1 MKDKA
6 TSLDIAHLAG
16 VSQSTVSRAL
26 SNSPLVNRET
36 RLKIQQLAEQYNY
49 KVDKNASNLRKQRS
63 GTLAVLIFEDPT
75 IDDSQIN
82 PFFISMLAHLTRYS
96 SELKYDLLV
105 SFQNLAGDWHAEYN
119 DTHKADGLILL
130 GYGDYLAYQDK
141 LQSLMAN
148 NTPFVR
154 WGAPDPNYPGVSIGS
169 DNFAGGQLIAD
180 FIKTKAYRKAIFIG
194 TVDSGAPEFCSR
206 YLGVIEG
213 LKNFD
218 CEITQ
223 YNADSTTVAASGIID
238 QLLTED
244 ALPDVVICASDIIAI
259 GAFQTLSKAGYKVPQ
274 DVAVIGYD
282 NTPMC
287 SYLTPTLTTVNQDT
301 HLASKYLVDT
311 LLKNIDG
318 QAVTDHLIVPTF
330 IEREST

>member
-63 GTLAVLIFEDPT
+63 NTLAVLIFEDPT
-75 IDDSQIN
+75 VDDSQIN
-82 PFFISMLAHLTRYS
+82 PFFIAMLAHLTRYS
-96 SELKYDLLV
+96 SEVNLDLLV
-105 SFQNLAGDWHAEYN
+105 SFQNLAGNWHAEYN

-141 LQSLMAN
+141 LQSLIAY

-154 WGAPDPNYPGVSIGS
+154 WGAPDTNYPGVSVGS
-169 DNFAGGQLIAD
+169 DNYTGGQLIAD
-180 FIKTKAYRKAIFIG
+180 FIKSKGYQHVVFVGNA
-194 TVDSGAPEFCSR
+194 DSGSPEFSSR
-206 YLGVIEG
+206 YQG
-213 LKNFD
+213 LADGLVRNTHSLF
-218 CEITQ
+218 Q
-223 YNADSTTVAASGIID
+223 YNAESTTNAGSRVAKTIIANG
-238 QLLTED
+238 Q
-244 ALPDVVICASDIIAI
+244 LPDVFVCASDIIAI
-259 GAFQTLSKAGYKVPQ
+259 GVMQTLSKAGFKVPNET
-274 DVAVIGYD
+274 AVIGYD

-301 HLASKYLVDT
+301 NQASRLLVDT
-311 LLKNIDG
+311 LLKHIHG
-318 QAVTDHLIVPTF
+318 EQVTDHLIVPRF
-330 IEREST
+330 IQREST